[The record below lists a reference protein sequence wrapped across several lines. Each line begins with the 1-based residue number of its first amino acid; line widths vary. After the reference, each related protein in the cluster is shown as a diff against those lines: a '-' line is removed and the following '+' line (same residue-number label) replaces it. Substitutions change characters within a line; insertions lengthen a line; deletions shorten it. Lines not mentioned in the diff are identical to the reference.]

1 MHLVSISMAE
11 LEAEQS
17 SAKRAKL
24 AGPAAWIVLGYDSML
39 GRVAVNAVRACKQ
52 QVVFGLTVA
61 DRDRLHALP
70 SSMPVQGVVTCGL
83 EEAQLSELHTQLSAA
98 HDQTRGLPAPTL
110 IHLTPAGGTEQS
122 DASYPG
128 TVLRVRLG
136 DAVVGP
142 VTEAP
147 PADEDGIQAQL
158 ARWVDDALQPPLERM
173 INDSGLTGAIQ
184 VAQRPV

>member
-1 MHLVSISMAE
+1 M
-11 LEAEQS
+11 AEQS

-24 AGPAAWIVLGYDSML
+24 DEGPAAWIVLGYDSML

-173 INDSGLTGAIQ
+173 INDSGLSGAIQ